1 MTQQVAVASQTAG
14 EGSVSKLAQFFPE
27 AVAVR
32 IPVRVT
38 GTGGRGREFSEQTL
52 IEYGTAEEVLFA
64 SNLPLEFEDHLHLE
78 NADGSLRAEASI
90 VALQYHNGHTAIAA
104 RFIARPA
111 NWIIQA

>member
-1 MTQQVAVASQTAG
+1 VTQQVAVASRTAG

-38 GTGGRGREFSEQTL
+38 GSGGRGRELSEQTL
-52 IEYGTAEEVLFA
+52 IEYGTADEVLFA
-64 SNLPLEFEDHLHLE
+64 CTLPLEFDDHLHLE
-78 NADGSLRAEASI
+78 NADGSLRAEADI
-90 VALQYHNGHTAIAA
+90 VALQYHNGHVAIAA
-104 RFIARPA
+104 RFTAKPL